1 MQLYLMINDIFDRII
16 YEQIEDNKLM
26 SLYLFNN
33 NFQLLWQNIQ
43 FFDGSED
50 KIKLYKD
57 SKLVKIINSV
67 SLIQPQLFLDYQIDL
82 NQNNTGYIRTKF
94 KQDGIYV
101 TLTEAKRFIDNKIE
115 LGEVRDQFQELSE
128 AKTEDEYK
136 RILSDCGTANYIK

>member
-1 MQLYLMINDIFDRII
+1 MELYLMINDIFDRIV
-16 YEQIEDNKLM
+16 YEQIEDNKLIN
-26 SLYLFNN
+26 LYLFND
-33 NFQLLWQNIQ
+33 NFQLLQQNIQ
-43 FFDGSED
+43 FSHDSD
-50 KIKLYKD
+50 DRIKLYKD

-128 AKTEDEYK
+128 AKTEDECRK
-136 RILSDCGTANYIK
+136 ILNDCGTANYIK

>member
-1 MQLYLMINDIFDRII
+1 MEPYLMINDIFDRII
-16 YEQIEDNKLM
+16 YEQIEDNKLIN
-26 SLYLFNN
+26 LYLFNN
-33 NFQLLWQNIQ
+33 NFQLLQQNVQ
-43 FFDGSED
+43 FSHDSD
-50 KIKLYKD
+50 DRIKLYKD

-128 AKTEDEYK
+128 AKTEEK
-136 RILSDCGTANYIK
+136 KKKILNDCGTANYIK